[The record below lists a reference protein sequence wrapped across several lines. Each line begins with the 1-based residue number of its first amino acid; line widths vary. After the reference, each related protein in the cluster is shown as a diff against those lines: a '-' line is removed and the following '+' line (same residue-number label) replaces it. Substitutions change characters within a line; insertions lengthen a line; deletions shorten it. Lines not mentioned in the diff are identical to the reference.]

1 MFKLAIDYLIV
12 IFCRRELIRSTITIL
27 LTSTSITPYHY
38 SSILNFMIDNRL
50 KNTLLSEDI
59 YY

>member
-12 IFCRRELIRSTITIL
+12 IFFQQELIRSTITIL
-27 LTSTSITPYHY
+27 LTSTFINPYHY